1 MNILNDNAKNL
12 LKHVDLYR
20 VIIETM
26 YDMITVWDMN
36 LTLIYVSPSV
46 DDLLGYNSEET
57 REIISHWKES
67 NLESLIAPGSVDT
80 FSDTVRKWI
89 KGYAK
94 RDASERNSPMEL
106 ELIRKDGST
115 IWTETK
121 NRFLRNSDRERTGFF
136 SITRDIS
143 ERKHTQKMLLKSE
156 ERYRNI
162 LDSIEEGYFENDL
175 AGNLIFFNNALY
187 RAMGYSKEE
196 LMGMNNREY
205 TTPKTAK
212 QAFETFSEIYN
223 TGKPATIVDYEM
235 LRKDG
240 SIRIYDVSASLL
252 TDSSGTPVGF
262 RGVSRDITERRA
274 TGLELEKSY
283 AKLQNM
289 LDETIKTLAFTV
301 EVRDPYTAGH
311 QQRVAQLACAISR
324 KMGLSSEDV
333 RGVKMAALIHDIGK
347 IQVPAEIL
355 SKPGRLSQD
364 EMALIRTHPEV
375 GSNILQGID
384 FPWPISEIV
393 LQHHERVDGSGYPHG
408 ISGKEMHV
416 EAKIIAVADVVEAM
430 VSHRPYRPALGLD
443 KAIEEISQNKG
454 ILYDTEVVE
463 ACLLLLTEEEFTF
476 D

>member
-1 MNILNDNAKNL
+1 MNILNDNASDL

-67 NLESLIAPGSVDT
+67 DLESLIAPGSVDT

-175 AGNLIFFNNALY
+175 AGNLTFFNNALY
-187 RAMGYSKEE
+187 RAMGYSKE
-196 LMGMNNREY
+196 N
-205 TTPKTAK
+205 
-212 QAFETFSEIYN
+212 
-223 TGKPATIVDYEM
+223 
-235 LRKDG
+235 
-240 SIRIYDVSASLL
+240 
-252 TDSSGTPVGF
+252 
-262 RGVSRDITERRA
+262 
-274 TGLELEKSY
+274 
-283 AKLQNM
+283 
-289 LDETIKTLAFTV
+289 
-301 EVRDPYTAGH
+301 
-311 QQRVAQLACAISR
+311 
-324 KMGLSSEDV
+324 
-333 RGVKMAALIHDIGK
+333 
-347 IQVPAEIL
+347 
-355 SKPGRLSQD
+355 
-364 EMALIRTHPEV
+364 
-375 GSNILQGID
+375 
-384 FPWPISEIV
+384 
-393 LQHHERVDGSGYPHG
+393 
-408 ISGKEMHV
+408 
-416 EAKIIAVADVVEAM
+416 
-430 VSHRPYRPALGLD
+430 
-443 KAIEEISQNKG
+443 
-454 ILYDTEVVE
+454 
-463 ACLLLLTEEEFTF
+463 
-476 D
+476 